1 MFLSE
6 KPIQVDELA
15 VESLPSGREVRLQIE
30 LMRDAMGQMIR
41 VPVVVLRGKKDG
53 PVFGLTA
60 ALHGNEL
67 NGIRVIHELFDRIDV
82 QQLRG
87 TIVAVIVAN
96 VPGYLMNQRE
106 FNDGKDLN
114 HLMPGKEGGT
124 ESQVYA
130 TRLVTRIIKHFDY
143 LIDLHTAS
151 FGRINSLYIRAD
163 MTNPITA
170 RMAYLQRPQIILHN
184 PASDSTLR
192 GTAMEL
198 DIPAI
203 TVEIGDPHLF
213 QPVLIKRSL
222 TGLRAVLS
230 EIGMTPKRKKLAPG
244 PDPIICRSS
253 SWMYTTEGGLLEVFP
268 DVVEEV
274 AEGQVIANVRNI
286 FGDVIHEYKAQHD
299 GIIIGKSTNPSAQT
313 GARIAHVGQVGEPD
327 DVKYYTREITDQ
339 LAGV

>member
-1 MFLSE
+1 MYLSE
-6 KPIQVDELA
+6 KPIQVDQLD

-41 VPVVVLRGKKDG
+41 VPVVVLRGKKEG

-82 QQLRG
+82 QALRG

-96 VPGYLMNQRE
+96 VPGYLMHQRE
-106 FNDGKDLN
+106 FNDGRDLN
-114 HLMPGKEGGT
+114 HLMPGKPNGT
-124 ESQVYA
+124 ESQVYSH
-130 TRLVTRIIKHFDY
+130 RLIERIIKRFDY

-213 QPVLIKRSL
+213 QPALIKRSL

-244 PDPIICRSS
+244 PEPIICHSS
-253 SWMYTTEGGLLEVFP
+253 RWMYTTEGGLLDVFP
-268 DVVEEV
+268 GVVEEV
-274 AEGQVIANVRNI
+274 KEGEIIANIRNI
-286 FGDVIHEYKAQHD
+286 YGDIILEYKAPYD
-299 GIIIGKSTNPSAQT
+299 GIIIGKSTNPAAQM
-313 GARIAHVGQVGEPD
+313 GARIAHVGEVGEPD